1 MHKSVMRQLLPLA
14 VVCLLAAQLAAGAR
28 TTPGRSLLRQLVP
41 DNITLGR
48 QQFVQAT
55 WALEG
60 VTCDDVTNQTGLK
73 YVNNTLAQKV
83 ILDFQAELT
92 KQGWPEAVK
101 TVVAV
106 RQPCVTFDINSTKYA
121 SYRVLVRF
129 NSTTTT
135 AVKDTM
141 FLGAVTGPCVGG
153 YSKTLYSN
161 VAALFKDFKVSQ
173 NTPNMT
179 VCQPKPSPSPSPSP
193 VPVDSPSPSPE
204 ASPSPSPTPDPCPSN
219 ATLVNGTCTCNAGL
233 LPSTNGTILVS
244 CTAGTTCPAAA
255 PVAIKNEAGVTTGCI
270 TTTTPCPASNSL
282 IFYSGSPSVRIE
294 CRNNPGGC
302 SVEPFSILVQNTAGA
317 VIGCANVTS
326 NDCPFVAFRN
336 GITTNWA
343 LAKCQDVT
351 SCPVFSVG
359 NTDYTVPLLLTNA
372 PNAVPKACV
381 TVPIAS
387 QQTCPSTPSLNF
399 PVEVMFAEPTSPVC
413 GSELSVPP
421 QVCNGNRVIACYAP
435 GVDCV
440 APYSLR
446 LFTNTTGPTVAECR
460 QLRTV
465 CDLTTS
471 GMGSLNPNANS
482 YNLPTYNG
490 QNVEGCMIAG
500 HQRLPSCLPH
510 RTPEPQRWP
519 RGL

>member
-1 MHKSVMRQLLPLA
+1 MVTTDYGSAADREYAYGILVSLCCPQATWALEGVTCDDVTNQTGLKFVNNALAQKVILDFQAELTKQGWPEAVKAVVAVRQPCVTFDINSTKYASYRVLVRFDSTTTTAVKDTMFLGAVTGPCVGGYSKTLYSNVAALFKDFKVSQNIMRQLLPLA

-129 NSTTTT
+129 DSTTTT

-173 NTPNMT
+173 NNGNRQNVWNNGVPNWIEYAAPNMT

-193 VPVDSPSPSPE
+193 VPVDSPSPSPV
-204 ASPSPSPTPDPCPSN
+204 ASPSPSPTPD
-219 ATLVNGTCTCNAGL
+219 TMFL
-233 LPSTNGTILVS
+233 
-244 CTAGTTCPAAA
+244 
-255 PVAIKNEAGVTTGCI
+255 
-270 TTTTPCPASNSL
+270 
-282 IFYSGSPSVRIE
+282 
-294 CRNNPGGC
+294 
-302 SVEPFSILVQNTAGA
+302 GA
-317 VIGCANVTS
+317 VTGPCVGGYSKTLYSNV
-326 NDCPFVAFRN
+326 A
-336 GITTNWA
+336 A
-343 LAKCQDVT
+343 LFKDFKV
-351 SCPVFSVG
+351 
-359 NTDYTVPLLLTNA
+359 
-372 PNAVPKACV
+372 
-381 TVPIAS
+381 S
-387 QQTCPSTPSLNF
+387 QN
-399 PVEVMFAEPTSPVC
+399 
-413 GSELSVPP
+413 
-421 QVCNGNRVIACYAP
+421 NGNRQNVWNNGIPNWIEYA
-435 GVDCV
+435 
-440 APYSLR
+440 AP
-446 LFTNTTGPTVAECR
+446 NM
-460 QLRTV
+460 TV
-465 CDLTTS
+465 CQ
-471 GMGSLNPNANS
+471 PK
-482 YNLPTYNG
+482 
-490 QNVEGCMIAG
+490 
-500 HQRLPSCLPH
+500 PSPS
-510 RTPEPQRWP
+510 PSPSP
-519 RGL
+519 VPVD

>member
-1 MHKSVMRQLLPLA
+1 
-14 VVCLLAAQLAAGAR
+14 
-28 TTPGRSLLRQLVP
+28 
-41 DNITLGR
+41 
-48 QQFVQAT
+48 
-55 WALEG
+55 
-60 VTCDDVTNQTGLK
+60 
-73 YVNNTLAQKV
+73 
-83 ILDFQAELT
+83 
-92 KQGWPEAVK
+92 
-101 TVVAV
+101 
-106 RQPCVTFDINSTKYA
+106 
-121 SYRVLVRF
+121 
-129 NSTTTT
+129 
-135 AVKDTM
+135 
-141 FLGAVTGPCVGG
+141 
-153 YSKTLYSN
+153 
-161 VAALFKDFKVSQ
+161 
-173 NTPNMT
+173 MT

-193 VPVDSPSPSPE
+193 VPVDSPSPSPV

-255 PVAIKNEAGVTTGCI
+255 PVAVKDQAGVTTGCI
-270 TTTTPCPASNSL
+270 TTNTPCPASNSL

-294 CRNNPGGC
+294 CRNNPEGC
-302 SVEPFSILVQNTAGA
+302 NVSPFSILVQNAGGT

-351 SCPVFSVG
+351 SCPVFSTTG

-387 QQTCPSTPSLNF
+387 QQTCPSTSSLNY

-413 GSELSVPP
+413 GSELLVPP

-446 LFTNTTGPTVAECR
+446 LYTNTTGPTVAECR

-465 CDLTTS
+465 CDLTTT

-490 QNVEGCMIAG
+490 QSVEGCMIAG
-500 HQRLPSCLPH
+500 TSACPAAYPIVLQSPSG
-510 RTPEPQRWP
+510 
-519 RGL
+519 GLAGC